1 MTIEKPKTFQE
12 YIERQDETKK
22 EYLYQ
27 MEALLKEVLQDAKE
41 KISWG
46 MPTFYM
52 EKNIIHFAAFKTH
65 IGIYP
70 GAKAIEVF
78 KEDLQEYSTS
88 KGAIRIPYQDPLPK
102 KLIQMMHFGVI
113 QIGKKRSNR
122 LKNAIFSL
130 QIR

>member
-27 MEALLKEVLQDAKE
+27 MEALLKEVLPDAKE

-52 EKNIIHFAAFKTH
+52 EKLYGEKYHSFCSF
-65 IGIYP
+65 
-70 GAKAIEVF
+70 
-78 KEDLQEYSTS
+78 
-88 KGAIRIPYQDPLPK
+88 
-102 KLIQMMHFGVI
+102 
-113 QIGKKRSNR
+113 
-122 LKNAIFSL
+122 
-130 QIR
+130 

>member
-46 MPTFYM
+46 MPNFIWR
-52 EKNIIHFAAFKTH
+52 KISFILQLLKH
-65 IGIYP
+65 I
-70 GAKAIEVF
+70 
-78 KEDLQEYSTS
+78 
-88 KGAIRIPYQDPLPK
+88 
-102 KLIQMMHFGVI
+102 
-113 QIGKKRSNR
+113 
-122 LKNAIFSL
+122 
-130 QIR
+130 

>member
-1 MTIEKPKTFQE
+1 MPRKRFPG
-12 YIERQDETKK
+12 
-22 EYLYQ
+22 
-27 MEALLKEVLQDAKE
+27 
-41 KISWG
+41 G

-78 KEDLQEYSTS
+78 KEELQEYSTS

-102 KLIQMMHFGVI
+102 KMIQMI
-113 QIGKKRSNR
+113 ALWCYTNRKKEKQS
-122 LKNAIFSL
+122 S
-130 QIR
+130 

>member
-102 KLIQMMHFGVI
+102 KLIQMI
-113 QIGKKRSNR
+113 ALWCYTNRKKEKQS
-122 LKNAIFSL
+122 S
-130 QIR
+130 